1 MHLDVNTLFMVTIY
15 VEAILGLLL
24 LFAWAQNM
32 AIRAVCWWG
41 FAHLIRA
48 ASVVLFGMYGTAPD
62 LITIDLANAML
73 FTAFAV
79 TWTGARVFDGR
90 PVEPVYLVTGAVLW
104 LLICRLPVL
113 ADAIDLRALIA
124 SGIITAYTWLTA
136 YEFWRGRSEQLV
148 SRWPAIFMLFAH
160 GALFL
165 LRTPLVKLLPWTP
178 GNSDL
183 FGSVWLTVLSF
194 EALLF
199 TISIAF
205 ILLAMAK
212 ERTELRHRTAAMV
225 DPLTGI
231 ANRRAFLADAGA
243 AAKRHDGNPKPSS
256 MLLIDLDNFKSI
268 NDTFGHA
275 LGDRVLEIFTAS
287 TREALRGLVEL
298 ATVELV
304 GKLTKTPYWTCLGV
318 SDPMKNEETR
328 LEMFDWYHS
337 MAGTRVELIG
347 YFQNQMRRRGFYDGP
362 IDGEFN
368 PAIDEAIAAYR
379 EAIGLKREPVL
390 SEEFFYAFLSA
401 DHSKVKPPAQPARYV
416 APASTAAAPAPA
428 PAATPTAAAAA
439 AAAAAP
445 TASAGA
451 GPAPAPLKLSV
462 STPTHQTHFAR
473 GEAFQLALARPV
485 EPDAVRAHARR
496 SARATVSPRSALR

>member
-1 MHLDVNTLFMVTIY
+1 MSLDVNTLFMVTIY

-24 LFAWAQNM
+24 LFAWAQNT
-32 AIRAVCWWG
+32 AITAVCWWG

-48 ASVVLFGMYGTAPD
+48 ASVMLFGMYGVAPD
-62 LITIDLANAML
+62 LITIDLANALL

-104 LLICRLPVL
+104 LLVCRLPVL
-113 ADAIDLRALIA
+113 ADAYDIRAFIA

-165 LRTPLVKLLPWTP
+165 LRTPLVSMLPWSP
-178 GNSDL
+178 SNKEM

-231 ANRRAFLADAGA
+231 ANRRAFLYEAGQL
-243 AAKRHDGNPKPSS
+243 AKRHLAKPQRTAV
-256 MLLIDLDNFKSI
+256 LLIDLDHFKSI
-268 NDTFGHA
+268 NDRFGHA
-275 LGDRVLEIFTAS
+275 LGDRVLEVFTEAARQS
-287 TREALRGLVEL
+287 LRSSDLIGRLGGEEFAAIMHDVDSEKAVATAERIRESFAQVAQEVDGRPVC
-298 ATVELV
+298 ATVSIGIVICEAPALDMPELLAQADQALYFAKERGRNRV
-304 GKLTKTPYWTCLGV
+304 EV
-318 SDPMKNEETR
+318 AS
-328 LEMFDWYHS
+328 LEMLLD
-337 MAGTRVELIG
+337 RKEE
-347 YFQNQMRRRGFYDGP
+347 QD
-362 IDGEFN
+362 
-368 PAIDEAIAAYR
+368 AA
-379 EAIGLKREPVL
+379 A
-390 SEEFFYAFLSA
+390 
-401 DHSKVKPPAQPARYV
+401 AQA
-416 APASTAAAPAPA
+416 ASQTAAAKS
-428 PAATPTAAAAA
+428 AAA
-439 AAAAAP
+439 
-445 TASAGA
+445 
-451 GPAPAPLKLSV
+451 
-462 STPTHQTHFAR
+462 
-473 GEAFQLALARPV
+473 
-485 EPDAVRAHARR
+485 
-496 SARATVSPRSALR
+496 